1 MVTGLLSALWLQ
13 ERAFAPARSVGMLL
27 GFGGLLVIFGQG
39 LVDKHVAVSGML
51 GVLLS
56 VVLHSISSVWVKRIA
71 AGVPALA
78 VTGGGLLVAAP
89 LYLLAW
95 LAFDGHT
102 PGHLTVRAGAAILY
116 LSLMGS
122 VVGFMLF
129 YYLLKQ
135 VTASRTALIT
145 LVTPVIALWLGQTL
159 NGEHIAP
166 RIWIGT
172 ALILTGLVAHQWGD
186 RVLERWRAPSASQEG
201 EGVAAATLA
210 QAE

>member
-1 MVTGLLSALWLQ
+1 
-13 ERAFAPARSVGMLL
+13 
-27 GFGGLLVIFGQG
+27 
-39 LVDKHVAVSGML
+39 
-51 GVLLS
+51 
-56 VVLHSISSVWVKRIA
+56 
-71 AGVPALA
+71 
-78 VTGGGLLVAAP
+78 
-89 LYLLAW
+89 LYLLTW
-95 LAFDGHT
+95 LVLDGHA
-102 PGHLTVRAGAAILY
+102 PSHLTARAGCAILY

-166 RIWIGT
+166 RIWLGT
-172 ALILTGLVAHQWGD
+172 ALILAGLVAHQWGD
-186 RVLERWRAPSASQEG
+186 RVLQRESSNGQEG
-201 EGVAAATLA
+201 KGAAASALA

>member
-1 MVTGLLSALWLQ
+1 VTGLLAALWLQ

-39 LVDKHVAVSGML
+39 LVDKHVTVPGML

-56 VVLHSISSVWVKRIA
+56 VLLHSISSVWVKRIGA
-71 AGVPALA
+71 DVPALA

-89 LYLLAW
+89 LYLLTW
-95 LAFDGHT
+95 LVLDGHA
-102 PGHLTVRAGAAILY
+102 PSHLTVRAGCAILY

-159 NGEHIAP
+159 NGEHITP

-172 ALILTGLVAHQWGD
+172 ALILAGLIAHQWGD
-186 RVLERWRAPSASQEG
+186 RMLERRRAPSNSQEG
-201 EGVAAATLA
+201 KGVDAVALA